1 MVSDMNNNIDRV
13 LVWAAIALLIIA
25 TATAFLSPDS
35 TTTRWL
41 LLISM
46 PLLVFAILW
55 GQRIRARYKRMRRLA
70 QESLTAAIRDYEVN
84 SNQAMGKSSGQFNI
98 LRNSI
103 EQAGNIMTNATQ
115 RLSGSLTGLEHES
128 TGQREKLKEMV
139 DELLVLV
146 SSDDQKEQTKGIQK
160 FTLETEQLISRFVN
174 TVTDLKSASDQI
186 AVEFGRMNQQ
196 IEGVGNLLNDVN
208 TITAQTD
215 LLALNAAIEAA
226 RAGEA
231 GRGFAVVADEV
242 RSLAQ
247 RTSQFSEQIRSL
259 LSEIEISIKTVD
271 AAVEKATN
279 TDLSVAAKSQES
291 VALMWD
297 EIQGLNSK
305 ASHQSQSIA
314 GISENIHHLVIEGII
329 SLQFEDIVNQL
340 LIQIGDRSRKME
352 RYLHD
357 VITIQHSSGELDA
370 AGFQQRTQQLQALLS
385 SADKHFGDM
394 DETAITQ
401 GSVDEG
407 EVQLF

>member
-84 SNQAMGKSSGQFNI
+84 SNQAMGKSSRQFNI

-146 SSDDQKEQTKGIQK
+146 SSDDQKEQAKGIQK

-297 EIQGLNSK
+297 EIQGLNNK

>member
-1 MVSDMNNNIDRV
+1 MKNNIDRV
-13 LVWAAIALLIIA
+13 LVWAAITLLIIA

-35 TTTRWL
+35 TTTSWL
-41 LLISM
+41 LLVSM

-55 GQRIRARYKRMRRLA
+55 GQRIRARYRRVRLLA
-70 QESLTAAIRDYEVN
+70 HESLTAAIRDYDVN
-84 SNQAMGKSSGQFNI
+84 SNRAMGKSSQQFNI
-98 LRNSI
+98 LRDSI

-146 SSDDQKEQTKGIQK
+146 SSDDQEEQTKGIQR
-160 FTLETEQLISRFVN
+160 FTLETEQLIGRFVT

-196 IEGVGNLLNDVN
+196 VEGVGKLLNDVN

-247 RTSQFSEQIRSL
+247 RTSQFSEQIRTL
-259 LSEIEISIKTVD
+259 LSKIEGSIKTVD
-271 AAVEKATN
+271 ASVEKATG
-279 TDLSVAAKSQES
+279 TDLSIAAKSQES
-291 VALMWD
+291 VASMWD
-297 EIQGLNSK
+297 EIQGLNNR
-305 ASHQSQSIA
+305 ASLQSQSIA
-314 GISENIHHLVIEGII
+314 EISEKIHHLVIEGII

-340 LIQIGDRSRKME
+340 LIQIGDRSRGME

-357 VITIQHSSGELDA
+357 LITIQRPSGDLDA
-370 AGFQQRTQQLQALLS
+370 ADFQQRTQQLQALLS
-385 SADKHFGDM
+385 TADKHFGDM

-401 GSVDEG
+401 RSVAEG
-407 EVQLF
+407 DVQLF

>member
-1 MVSDMNNNIDRV
+1 MKNNIDRV
-13 LVWAAIALLIIA
+13 LVWAAITLLIIA

-55 GQRIRARYKRMRRLA
+55 GQRIRARYRRMRLLA
-70 QESLTAAIRDYEVN
+70 HNSLTTAIRDYEVN
-84 SNQAMGKSSGQFNI
+84 SNQAMGKSSQQFNT
-98 LRNSI
+98 LRDSI

-115 RLSGSLTGLEHES
+115 RLSGSLAGLEHES
-128 TGQREKLKEMV
+128 TGQREKLQEMV

-160 FTLETEQLISRFVN
+160 FTIETEQLIGRFVA

-196 IEGVGNLLNDVN
+196 VEGVGNLLNDVN

-259 LSEIEISIKTVD
+259 LSEIERSIKTVD
-271 AAVEKATN
+271 ASVEKATS

-297 EIQGLNSK
+297 EIQGLNNK

-314 GISENIHHLVIEGII
+314 GISKNIHHLVSEGII

-340 LIQIGDRSRKME
+340 LIQIGERSRKME
-352 RYLHD
+352 SYLHD
-357 VITIQHSSGELDA
+357 VITIQRPSGDLDA
-370 AGFQQRTQQLQALLS
+370 AVFQHRAQQLQALLS
-385 SADKHFGDM
+385 TADRHFGDL
-394 DETAITQ
+394 DDTAITQ
-401 GSVDEG
+401 SSVDEG

>member
-1 MVSDMNNNIDRV
+1 MNNNIDRV

-41 LLISM
+41 LVISM
-46 PLLVFAILW
+46 PLLVFSILW

-84 SNQAMGKSSGQFNI
+84 SNQAMGKSSRQFNI

>member
-1 MVSDMNNNIDRV
+1 MKNNIDRV
-13 LVWAAIALLIIA
+13 LVWAAITLLIIA

-41 LLISM
+41 LLVSM

-55 GQRIRARYKRMRRLA
+55 GQRIRARYRRVRLLA
-70 QESLTAAIRDYEVN
+70 HESLTAAIRDYDVN
-84 SNQAMGKSSGQFNI
+84 SNRAMGKSSQQFNI
-98 LRNSI
+98 LRDSI
-103 EQAGNIMTNATQ
+103 DQAGNIMTNATQ

-146 SSDDQKEQTKGIQK
+146 SSDDQEEQTKGIQR
-160 FTLETEQLISRFVN
+160 FTLETEQLIGRFVT

-196 IEGVGNLLNDVN
+196 VEGVGKLLNDVN

-247 RTSQFSEQIRSL
+247 RTSQFSEQIRTL
-259 LSEIEISIKTVD
+259 LSKIEGSIKTVD
-271 AAVEKATN
+271 ASVEKATG
-279 TDLSVAAKSQES
+279 TDLSIAAKSQES
-291 VALMWD
+291 VASMWD
-297 EIQGLNSK
+297 EIQGLNNR
-305 ASHQSQSIA
+305 ASLQSQSIA
-314 GISENIHHLVIEGII
+314 EISEKIHHLVIEGII

-340 LIQIGDRSRKME
+340 LIQIGDRSRGME

-357 VITIQHSSGELDA
+357 LITIQRPSGDLDA
-370 AGFQQRTQQLQALLS
+370 ADFQQRTQQLQALLS
-385 SADKHFGDM
+385 TADKHFGDM

-401 GSVDEG
+401 RSVAEG
-407 EVQLF
+407 DVQLF

>member
-1 MVSDMNNNIDRV
+1 MKNNIDRI
-13 LVWAAIALLIIA
+13 LVWAAITLLIIA

-55 GQRIRARYKRMRRLA
+55 GQRIRARYKRMRRQA
-70 QESLTAAIRDYEVN
+70 HESLTAAIRDYEIN
-84 SNQAMGKSSGQFNI
+84 SNQVMGKSSQQFNT
-98 LRNSI
+98 LRDSI
-103 EQAGNIMTNATQ
+103 DQAGNIMTNATQ
-115 RLSGSLTGLEHES
+115 RLSGSLAGLEHES
-128 TGQREKLKEMV
+128 TGQREKLQEMV

-146 SSDDQKEQTKGIQK
+146 SSDDQKEQTEGIQK
-160 FTLETEQLISRFVN
+160 FTIETEQLIGRFVT

-196 IEGVGNLLNDVN
+196 VEGVGNLLNDVN

-259 LSEIEISIKTVD
+259 LSEIERSIKTVD
-271 AAVEKATN
+271 ASVEKATN

-291 VALMWD
+291 VASMWD
-297 EIQGLNSK
+297 EIQGLNNK
-305 ASHQSQSIA
+305 ATHQSQSIA
-314 GISENIHHLVIEGII
+314 GISENIHHLVSEGII

-340 LIQIGDRSRKME
+340 LIQIADRSRKME
-352 RYLHD
+352 SYLHD
-357 VITIQHSSGELDA
+357 VITIQRPSGDLDA
-370 AGFQQRTQQLQALLS
+370 AVFQQRAQQLQALLS
-385 SADKHFGDM
+385 TADRHFDDL

-401 GSVDEG
+401 SSVDEG

>member
-1 MVSDMNNNIDRV
+1 
-13 LVWAAIALLIIA
+13 
-25 TATAFLSPDS
+25 
-35 TTTRWL
+35 
-41 LLISM
+41 
-46 PLLVFAILW
+46 
-55 GQRIRARYKRMRRLA
+55 
-70 QESLTAAIRDYEVN
+70 
-84 SNQAMGKSSGQFNI
+84 
-98 LRNSI
+98 
-103 EQAGNIMTNATQ
+103 
-115 RLSGSLTGLEHES
+115 
-128 TGQREKLKEMV
+128 MV

-146 SSDDQKEQTKGIQK
+146 SSDDQKEQAKGIQK

-297 EIQGLNSK
+297 EIQGLNNK

>member
-1 MVSDMNNNIDRV
+1 MNNNIDRV

-84 SNQAMGKSSGQFNI
+84 SNQAMGKSSRQFNI

-146 SSDDQKEQTKGIQK
+146 SSDDQKEQAKGIQK

-297 EIQGLNSK
+297 EIQGLNNK

>member
-1 MVSDMNNNIDRV
+1 MS
-13 LVWAAIALLIIA
+13 
-25 TATAFLSPDS
+25 
-35 TTTRWL
+35 
-41 LLISM
+41 
-46 PLLVFAILW
+46 
-55 GQRIRARYKRMRRLA
+55 RLA
-70 QESLTAAIRDYEVN
+70 HESLTTAIRDYEIN
-84 SNQAMGKSSGQFNI
+84 SNQVMGKSSKQFNT
-98 LRNSI
+98 LRDSI
-103 EQAGNIMTNATQ
+103 EQAGSIMTNATQ

-139 DELLVLV
+139 GELLVLV
-146 SSDDQKEQTKGIQK
+146 SSGDQKEQTKGIQK
-160 FTLETEQLISRFVN
+160 FTLETEQLISRFVT

-186 AVEFGRMNQQ
+186 ADEFGRMNQQ

-259 LSEIEISIKTVD
+259 LSEIERSIKIVD
-271 AAVEKATN
+271 ASVEKATS

-297 EIQGLNSK
+297 EIQGLNNK
-305 ASHQSQSIA
+305 ASNQSQSITE
-314 GISENIHHLVIEGII
+314 ITENIHRLISEGII

-352 RYLHD
+352 SYLHD
-357 VITIQHSSGELDA
+357 VITIQRPSGDLDA
-370 AGFQQRTQQLQALLS
+370 AAFQHRAQQLQALLS
-385 SADKHFGDM
+385 TADKHFATWMRQRSPRVQWLRGRCSCFR
-394 DETAITQ
+394 A
-401 GSVDEG
+401 VAG
-407 EVQLF
+407 EQTPHRPFSASRLLVPANESNPLKFLRFH